1 MYWIASK
8 WEAEVKFW
16 PLGNYFSVLSV
27 LPCCIQHDRHGVQ
40 VYLGIMG
47 PSAWANLHG
56 KLLWLALNKLF
67 GLCFIWPLL
76 VFKVWTD
83 PFRIEIVSLGG
94 TCMHVCVCVCV
105 CVLERE
111 RDWWIIG
118 GELERHGIGHYG
130 RYHCCQYLIRYINF
144 LLLRDL
150 FH

>member
-94 TCMHVCVCVCV
+94 TCMHVCVWVCVCV
-105 CVLERE
+105 CVRERE
-111 RDWWIIG
+111 RLMNYRRRARKTWHRTLW
-118 GELERHGIGHYG
+118 
-130 RYHCCQYLIRYINF
+130 QVP
-144 LLLRDL
+144 LLSI
-150 FH
+150 FNQIH